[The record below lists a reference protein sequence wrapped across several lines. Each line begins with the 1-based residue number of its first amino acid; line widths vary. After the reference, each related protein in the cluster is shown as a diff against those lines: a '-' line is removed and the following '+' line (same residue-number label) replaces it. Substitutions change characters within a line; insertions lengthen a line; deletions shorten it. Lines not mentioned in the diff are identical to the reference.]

1 MSGYIS
7 MLERVLQQ
15 AEMSDHVRL
24 YEERRFKEEE
34 EERERVQE
42 ARREHGP
49 FTYKVRDMLS
59 RKPYRSS

>member
-15 AEMSDHVRL
+15 AEMTDHVRL
-24 YEERRFKEEE
+24 YEERRFK